1 MLRRTCAIGTADVV
15 IRSHIA
21 SDRGVPP
28 FRRRRIMPRI
38 SNNEMP
44 KGWRVVSNLASERS
58 IADEVMEVTVLHD
71 SDVFEQFVSNIYDA
85 LTERFGCA
93 HGGALMPITV
103 EDLTRYAYTA
113 VRARVARVN
122 SERVAIDG
130 RNWQVRCDDT
140 WALPTPLAFIIAG
153 IGRVTLEMPVITIV
167 PKWNEEHDIHVLSYE
182 DWSLISRRLR
192 AIEAD
197 KANEITLAHAIEGGK
212 QGDETLMALVPVR
225 DAVGRVTEIRS
236 QGVFDPVAAAAYL
249 IAGLEPSALDTA
261 ALPQHPLMLPPRYI
275 QAAIVLQYLHR
286 LAEASVE

>member
-1 MLRRTCAIGTADVV
+1 
-15 IRSHIA
+15 
-21 SDRGVPP
+21 
-28 FRRRRIMPRI
+28 MPRI

-71 SDVFEQFVSNIYDA
+71 SDVFERFVGNIYDA

-122 SERVAIDG
+122 SERVTIGG

-167 PKWNEEHDIHVLSYE
+167 PKWNEEHDVHILTYE

-225 DAVGRVTEIRS
+225 DSLGRVTEIRS
-236 QGVFDPVAAAAYL
+236 SGVFDPVAAAAYL
-249 IAGLEPSALDTA
+249 IAGLEPSTLDTA